1 VTGLRA
7 RTATALALL
16 LAAALARPGDPPPA
30 PDFTPEELAL
40 ILDLSPLPPPP
51 PDPTNRFADD
61 PRAQRL
67 GQFLFH
73 DTRLS
78 SNGQVSCA
86 TCHPADR
93 HLADGRPFAQA
104 LGTSDR
110 HTPALWN
117 VAHNR
122 WFFWDGRA
130 DSLWAQATQPIE
142 NPLEMGFTRLGVLQ
156 LFAADAA
163 LRGAYEDLFGPL
175 PPVPDAPADAALLPA
190 AAWPAVDA
198 FYANVAKAIAAHERR
213 FVSDRAP
220 FDVFVEGL
228 RDGDPAKLSALTP
241 SARRGLRLFIGRGQ
255 CDLCHAGPNFT
266 DLEFHSTRVPLARKE
281 LRRDSGRHSGIEKLL
296 ADPFN
301 GAGPHSDDP
310 ATGRARLEFLGT
322 RSDLIGQFKT
332 PSLRNVAVTPPYMHA
347 GQFATLRDVLRHYS
361 TFENAFD
368 HTPGHFE
375 RMLAPLNLTEE
386 ETLDLQAFLESLTDV
401 DLDPALLAAPAGPR

>member
-1 VTGLRA
+1 MNA
-7 RTATALALL
+7 AL
-16 LAAALARPGDPPPA
+16 LAALLATLPAPPADPPELL
-30 PDFTPEELAL
+30 DFTPAELAL
-40 ILDLSPLPPPP
+40 ILELSPLPPPP

-78 SNGQVSCA
+78 SNGQVACA

-93 HLADGRPFAQA
+93 HLADGRPFAEGLA
-104 LGTSDR
+104 TADR

-122 WFFWDGRA
+122 WLFWDGRA
-130 DSLWAQATQPIE
+130 DSLWAQALQPIE
-142 NPLEMGFTRLGVLQ
+142 NPVEMGFSRLGVLQ
-156 LFAADAA
+156 LFASDAA

-175 PPVPDAPADAALLPA
+175 PPVPDAPADSALLPA
-190 AAWPAVDA
+190 GDWPAIDA
-198 FYANVAKAIAAHERR
+198 FYANVGKAIAAHERR
-213 FVSDRAP
+213 FASDAAP
-220 FDVFVEGL
+220 FDTFVSGL
-228 RDGDPAKLSALTP
+228 RDGDPAKLAALSP
-241 SARRGLRLFIGRGQ
+241 AAQRGLRLFVGRGQ
-255 CDLCHAGPNFT
+255 CDLCHSGPNFT
-266 DLEFHSTRVPLARKE
+266 DMEFHSTRVPLARKD
-281 LRRDSGRHSGIEKLL
+281 LRRDSGRHAGIEKLL
-296 ADPFN
+296 SNPFN

-310 ATGRARLEFLGT
+310 AAGHAKLDFLTT
-322 RSDLIGQFKT
+322 RTDLIGQFKT

-375 RMLAPLNLTEE
+375 RMLEPLNLTEG
-386 ETLDLQAFLESLTDV
+386 ETEDLLAFLESLTDV
-401 DLDPALLAAPAGPR
+401 ELDPALLAAPAGPR